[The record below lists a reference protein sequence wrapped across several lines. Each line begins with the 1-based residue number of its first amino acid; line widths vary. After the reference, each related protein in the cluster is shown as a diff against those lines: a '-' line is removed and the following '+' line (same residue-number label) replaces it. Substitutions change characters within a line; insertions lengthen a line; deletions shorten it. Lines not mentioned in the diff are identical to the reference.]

1 MAKLYFK
8 YGAMGSS
15 KTAQALIT
23 KFNYE
28 EGNSVVWLI
37 KPSIDTRDGVNK
49 LRSRIGLESDAQM
62 IAASDDLVKL
72 FHELDTRPDV
82 VIADEAQFL
91 TEVQVEQLRRI
102 VDREQVIVMCYGL
115 KTDFQNRLFPGSKRL
130 FELSESISEIKSVC
144 ACGTKASV
152 NARLNSKGEVMT
164 EGEQVVI
171 GGNEAYKAMCY
182 QCYDRA
188 VQKATKKS
196 Q

>member
-1 MAKLYFK
+1 M
-8 YGAMGSS
+8 
-15 KTAQALIT
+15 IR
-23 KFNYE
+23 
-28 EGNSVVWLI
+28 VVC
-37 KPSIDTRDGVNK
+37 G
-49 LRSRIGLESDAQM
+49 QCF
-62 IAASDDLVKL
+62 IAAQ
-72 FHELDTRPDV
+72 EL
-82 VIADEAQFL
+82 L
-91 TEVQVEQLRRI
+91 TEI
-102 VDREQVIVMCYGL
+102 
-115 KTDFQNRLFPGSKRL
+115 PGSKRL